1 VNALSKIKFVLEPL
15 VWTLLA
21 LLALISLVSCAQAT
35 PASLQVGSTAPD
47 FSLPAFDGR
56 TISLADYKG
65 QPVLLYFHM
74 AKG

>member
-1 VNALSKIKFVLEPL
+1 VNVLSKIKIVFQPL

-21 LLALISLVSCAQAT
+21 VLALISLVSCAQAS

-47 FSLPAFDGR
+47 FSLPASDGR
-56 TISLADYKG
+56 TISLAGYKG

-74 AKG
+74 ANG